1 MEIEKETDMIPFSEQ
16 VLNIN
21 ITLAHLKPRE
31 RIKPDFSLNRQAL
44 EDAPSGN
51 QTPKA
56 QLHPAANF
64 ERQNRQQCLE
74 HIVKH
79 LSESGLPEKALVE
92 QYLHHKYR
100 NNCKGVTLQSA
111 YTTIKQFLLFMQ
123 QEGKAN
129 FSDLSHRDVEAFI
142 EAMQNRGLKIATVR
156 LRLINLNTFF
166 RFLIDEKIMNGQV
179 LEKKIRLKLPD
190 VLPKAIES
198 ESLMRLM
205 SVITKTR
212 DRAMILLL
220 LRTGMRIGELLETTL
235 SEIDLKEQK
244 IIIYEASKTGI
255 GRVVY
260 FSHDARTALELWLQ
274 KRDKSQPFLFY
285 NKRRGPL
292 GYAAARS
299 LFMKYVKKAGLE
311 DHGYT
316 LHRLRHTFAS
326 ELLNAGMRLE
336 CLQPILGHTNIE
348 VTRRYARLTNKGRE
362 DEYFRAMQ
370 IIEQEG
376 IDGHY

>member
-1 MEIEKETDMIPFSEQ
+1 
-16 VLNIN
+16 L
-21 ITLAHLKPRE
+21 PR
-31 RIKPDFSLNRQAL
+31 
-44 EDAPSGN
+44 
-51 QTPKA
+51 
-56 QLHPAANF
+56 
-64 ERQNRQQCLE
+64 
-74 HIVKH
+74 
-79 LSESGLPEKALVE
+79 
-92 QYLHHKYR
+92 
-100 NNCKGVTLQSA
+100 
-111 YTTIKQFLLFMQ
+111 
-123 QEGKAN
+123 
-129 FSDLSHRDVEAFI
+129 
-142 EAMQNRGLKIATVR
+142 
-156 LRLINLNTFF
+156 
-166 RFLIDEKIMNGQV
+166 
-179 LEKKIRLKLPD
+179 
-190 VLPKAIES
+190 AIES
-198 ESLMRLM
+198 DSLKVLM

-244 IIIYEASKTGI
+244 IIIYEAGKTGI

-274 KRDKSQPFLFY
+274 QRDDSQPFLFY

-292 GYAAARS
+292 GYFAARS
-299 LFMKYVKKAGLE
+299 LFMKYVKKAGFE
-311 DHGYT
+311 DCGYT

-348 VTRRYARLTNKGRE
+348 VTRRYARLTNKSRE

>member
-1 MEIEKETDMIPFSEQ
+1 MIPLYEHVQ
-16 VLNIN
+16 NIN
-21 ITLAHLKPRE
+21 ITFAHQKSQEGTKSDPGPNHPV
-31 RIKPDFSLNRQAL
+31 IADTKT
-44 EDAPSGN
+44 GN
-51 QTPKA
+51 PTPKN
-56 QLHPAANF
+56 QPHPAAKF

-74 HIVKH
+74 RI
-79 LSESGLPEKALVE
+79 LWQLQQSDLPEKVLVE

-100 NNCKGVTLQSA
+100 NNCRGTTMQSV
-111 YTTIKQFLLFMQ
+111 YTTIRQFLMFLQ
-123 QEGKAN
+123 QEGKTN
-129 FSDLSHRDVEAFI
+129 FSDLTHRDVEAYI
-142 EAMQNRGLKIATVR
+142 EALQNRGLKIATVR
-156 LRLINLNTFF
+156 LRLITVNAWF
-166 RFLIDEKIMNGQV
+166 RFLIDEEIMDERV
-179 LEKKIRLKLPD
+179 LKKKIRLKLPD
-190 VLPKAIES
+190 ILPRAIES
-198 ESLMRLM
+198 EPLMHLK
-205 SVITKTR
+205 SVITKVR

-235 SEIDLKEQK
+235 SDIDMKEQK
-244 IIIYEASKTGI
+244 IIIYEAGKTGI

-260 FSHDARTALELWLQ
+260 FSHDARIALEQWLQ
-274 KRDKSQPFLFY
+274 QRDKSQPFLFY

-311 DHGYT
+311 NRGYT

-336 CLQPILGHTNIE
+336 YLQPILGHESIE
-348 VTRRYARLTNKGRE
+348 VTRRYARLTNKSRE

>member
-1 MEIEKETDMIPFSEQ
+1 MEIGKETDMIPFSEQ

-21 ITLAHLKPRE
+21 ITLAHLKLQGGT
-31 RIKPDFSLNRQAL
+31 KPDPCSNHPVI
-44 EDAPSGN
+44 EGIPSGN
-51 QTPKA
+51 QTPKN
-56 QLHPAANF
+56 QFYTAAKF

-79 LSESGLPEKALVE
+79 LAESELPEKALVE
-92 QYLHHKYR
+92 QYLHHKYI
-100 NNCKGVTLQSA
+100 NNCKGVTMQSA
-111 YTTIKQFLLFMQ
+111 YTTIKQFLLFIQ
-123 QEGKAN
+123 QEDKAN
-129 FSDLSHRDVEAFI
+129 FSDLNHRDVEAFI

-166 RFLIDEKIMNGQV
+166 RFLIDEKIMDGQV

-190 VLPKAIES
+190 ILPRAIES
-198 ESLMRLM
+198 ESLMCLM

-244 IIIYEASKTGI
+244 IIIHEAGKTGI

-260 FSHDARTALELWLQ
+260 FSQDARTALELWLQ
-274 KRDKSQPFLFY
+274 QRDDSQPFLFY

-311 DHGYT
+311 DQGYT
-316 LHRLRHTFAS
+316 LHRLRHSFAS

-348 VTRRYARLTNKGRE
+348 VTRRYARLTNKSRE

>member
-1 MEIEKETDMIPFSEQ
+1 MIPFSEQ

-21 ITLAHLKPRE
+21 ITLVHLKLPGGAKTDSGP
-31 RIKPDFSLNRQAL
+31 IPPSVDT
-44 EDAPSGN
+44 PSGN
-51 QTPKA
+51 ESLKKQI
-56 QLHPAANF
+56 HPAAKF
-64 ERQNRQQCLE
+64 ERQNRQQFLE
-74 HIVKH
+74 RI
-79 LSESGLPEKALVE
+79 LWQLQQSDLPEKVLVE

-100 NNCKGVTLQSA
+100 NNCKGSTMQSA
-111 YTTIKQFLLFMQ
+111 YTTIRQFLMFLQ
-123 QEGKAN
+123 QEGKTN
-129 FSDLSHRDVEAFI
+129 FSDLTHRDVEAYI
-142 EAMQNRGLKIATVR
+142 EALQNRGLKIATVR
-156 LRLINLNTFF
+156 LRLITLNAFF
-166 RFLIDEKIMNGQV
+166 RFLIDEKIMDEKV

-190 VLPKAIES
+190 ILPRAIES
-198 ESLMRLM
+198 EPLMHLI
-205 SVITKTR
+205 SIITKTR

-260 FSHDARTALELWLQ
+260 FSHDARIALEQWLQ
-274 KRDKSQPFLFY
+274 ERDKSQQFLFY

-292 GYAAARS
+292 GYAASRS

-311 DHGYT
+311 DRGYT

-348 VTRRYARLTNKGRE
+348 VTRRYARLTDKSRE

-370 IIEQEG
+370 VIEQEDT
-376 IDGHY
+376 DGDY

>member
-1 MEIEKETDMIPFSEQ
+1 MIPFSEQ

-31 RIKPDFSLNRQAL
+31 GIKPDPSVNRPALVDAPPISQAPKNQPHSTAKFERKNRQ
-44 EDAPSGN
+44 
-51 QTPKA
+51 
-56 QLHPAANF
+56 
-64 ERQNRQQCLE
+64 RCLE
-74 HIVKH
+74 RI
-79 LSESGLPEKALVE
+79 LWQLQQSDLPEKALVD

-100 NNCKGVTLQSA
+100 NNCKGTTMQSA
-111 YTTIKQFLLFMQ
+111 YTTIRQFLLFMQ
-123 QEGKAN
+123 QEGKTS
-129 FSDLSHRDVEAFI
+129 FSDLTHRDVEAFI
-142 EAMQNRGLKIATVR
+142 EAVQNRGLKIATVR

-166 RFLIDEKIMNGQV
+166 RFLIDEKIMDGQV

-190 VLPKAIES
+190 ILPRAIES
-198 ESLMRLM
+198 EPLKRLM

-235 SEIDLKEQK
+235 SEINLKEQK

-260 FSHDARTALELWLQ
+260 FSHDAHIVLELWLKQ
-274 KRDKSQPFLFY
+274 RDTSQPFLFY

-311 DHGYT
+311 DRGYT
-316 LHRLRHTFAS
+316 LHRLRHSFAS

-348 VTRRYARLTNKGRE
+348 VTRRYARLTNKSRE

-370 IIEQEG
+370 VIEQEG

>member
-1 MEIEKETDMIPFSEQ
+1 MIPCSEQ

-21 ITLAHLKPRE
+21 ITFAHLKFQGGT
-31 RIKPDFSLNRQAL
+31 KPDPDPAQPVIAAIKTDNQA
-44 EDAPSGN
+44 SKN
-51 QTPKA
+51 QP
-56 QLHPAANF
+56 HPAAKF
-64 ERQNRQQCLE
+64 ERQNKKQCLE
-74 HIVKH
+74 HILRK
-79 LSESGLPEKALVE
+79 LQQSDLPEKALAE
-92 QYLHHKYR
+92 QYFHHKYR

-111 YTTIKQFLLFMQ
+111 YTTIKQFLAFMK
-123 QEGKAN
+123 QEGKTC
-129 FSDLSHRDVEAFI
+129 FSDLTHRDVEAFI
-142 EAMQNRGLKIATVR
+142 EAVHDRGLKIATVR

-166 RFLIDEKIMNGQV
+166 RFLIDEKIMDGQV

-190 VLPKAIES
+190 ILPRAIES
-198 ESLMRLM
+198 EPLKCLM
-205 SVITKTR
+205 SVITKVR

-220 LRTGMRIGELLETTL
+220 LRTGMRIGELLETTV

-260 FSHDARTALELWLQ
+260 FSHDARTSLELWLQ
-274 KRDKSQPFLFY
+274 QRDNSQPFLFY

-292 GYAAARS
+292 SYAAVRS

-311 DHGYT
+311 DRGYT

-348 VTRRYARLTNKGRE
+348 ITRRYARLTDKSRE

-370 IIEQEG
+370 VIEQEG